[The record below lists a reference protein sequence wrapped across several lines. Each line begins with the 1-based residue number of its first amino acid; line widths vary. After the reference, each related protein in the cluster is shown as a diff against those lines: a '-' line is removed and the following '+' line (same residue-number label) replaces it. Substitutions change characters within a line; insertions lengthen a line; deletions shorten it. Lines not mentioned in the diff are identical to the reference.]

1 MKVYTYYL
9 GANTI
14 HRELQNKFDKS
25 NHRKSPGAGT
35 GAPGSN
41 VLFTVTTKRKL
52 PGASPGAPGSNFLIY
67 VQRKSIGNYQG
78 QAPGLPGVI
87 AALFLIKDS

>member
-1 MKVYTYYL
+1 MEVYTYYL
-9 GANTI
+9 SANTI
-14 HRELQNKFDKS
+14 HHELQNMFDKS

-41 VLFTVTTKRKL
+41 VLITVTTNRKL
-52 PGASPGAPGSNFLIY
+52 PGASPGAPGSNFLICLK
-67 VQRKSIGNYQG
+67 RKSIGNYQE

-87 AALFLIKDS
+87 ALLFLIED